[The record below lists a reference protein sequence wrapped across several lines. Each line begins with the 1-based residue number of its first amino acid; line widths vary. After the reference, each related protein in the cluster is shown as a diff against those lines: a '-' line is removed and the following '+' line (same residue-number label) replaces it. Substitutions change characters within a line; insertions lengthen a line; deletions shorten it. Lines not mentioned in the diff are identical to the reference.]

1 MPSVSSFPK
10 DTLCQV
16 GTSLR
21 LNVIGKDLGYLF
33 YYWSSDGKSFK
44 QGRHDTTISL
54 PTSLNGNF
62 WVYVVTKDGDNNS
75 RRDSLWIVLD
85 STFTDMRDG
94 QPYHAVR
101 IGSQVWMAKNLNFT
115 VDSSWWYN
123 GPDYSDEG
131 NTYNDSLS
139 SGSKFGRLYKWTA
152 LMGIADS
159 CKPNTCTIPTSHR
172 GICPQG
178 WHVPSDTDWTTLV
191 GEVQKD
197 SRVGSGNAG
206 RALKAK
212 SAWTFDPDPS
222 VSGLDLFGFHALP
235 GGTRYPSGDFD
246 DAGNYGNWW
255 TASIGNA
262 KYSWSRFMASGY
274 AGVDQYDGNGR
285 FSARCI
291 HD

>member
-1 MPSVSSFPK
+1 LTLQVVDALGDIQQAGAIVVDSNDMPSVSSFPK

-212 SAWTFDPDPS
+212 SAWTCLAFTLCPVGRAIPAAISMMLVTMATGGLHPS
-222 VSGLDLFGFHALP
+222 ATPNILGV
-235 GGTRYPSGDFD
+235 
-246 DAGNYGNWW
+246 
-255 TASIGNA
+255 AS
-262 KYSWSRFMASGY
+262 WPLVML
-274 AGVDQYDGNGR
+274 V
-285 FSARCI
+285 
-291 HD
+291 